1 MGKIT
6 SLTSLFETWPLDWLE
21 TGVLNSHEYVEARD
35 RFGGMPNDENFWMWR
50 EFLRIRTGEYKI
62 IPGFVW
68 DTGHTGLTH
77 PETRFHFQHV
87 CNAHP
92 GLLCYTQDES
102 KGRRDIQT
110 PIKMGRY
117 TTKYLSGYDARDLAC
132 KFEAFFNPPE
142 LKFARTREEICRV
155 YDEGPHSCM
164 KNKRV
169 RAYDQYGEYEDIC
182 PTEVYAGPDTAVAYL
197 GDYTVDEGVYARCVV
212 NEVRKEYIRAYGYT
226 DLIEC
231 ALEKAGYTQGDLDD
245 CRVLYFRRHDEP
257 VMPYLD
263 SEANTCEV
271 SSDDYV
277 RIGYDLEYI
286 ADQTHGGVMTN
297 TSRCTCDECGDR
309 CDEEDMTYVD
319 DADMTV
325 CQHCLQRNF
334 TMAYTGRHQEY
345 VRDADYSF
353 YEHNG
358 DVYTEDGLAYHDLVI
373 LADDSVADRDDVE
386 EDLITNEFIKRDD
399 AVRVLDPDGNES
411 WTLPTNVTVQ
421 NFPDMYF
428 DVDENT
434 VYMDLDY
441 EQALELEL
449 VSLDDFLTEFPTATH
464 PWDFSELRAGSLL
477 WADWDF
483 RKAVLTAL
491 NSEITRLNR
500 NHATLTHNYLMVIN
514 GAPTTTTNLWSH
526 YA

>member
-6 SLTSLFETWPLDWLE
+6 SLASLYETWPLEWLKSRI
-21 TGVLNSHEYVEARD
+21 TDNRAYYAAQD
-35 RFGGMPNDENFWMWR
+35 AFGGLPNDENFWMWR
-50 EFLRIRTGEYKI
+50 EFLRIRSGEYRL
-62 IPGFVW
+62 IPEFIW
-68 DTGHTGLTH
+68 DTSHTTYTH
-77 PETRFHFQHV
+77 PKTRFHFQHV
-87 CNAHP
+87 CNDHP
-92 GLLCYTQDES
+92 GLLCYTQDPD

-117 TTKYLSGYDARDLAC
+117 ATKYLSGHDARELSC
-132 KFEAFFNPPE
+132 KFAAFFIPPE

-164 KNKRV
+164 KEKRV
-169 RAYDQYGEYEDIC
+169 RAYTHGEYEDIC
-182 PTEVYAGPDTAVAYL
+182 PTEVYAGPDTAVAFL

-226 DLIEC
+226 DLIEA
-231 ALEKAGYTQGDLDD
+231 ALEKVGYTQGDLDG
-245 CRVLYFRRHDEP
+245 CRVLYFRRHGEP

-263 SEANTCEV
+263 SAANTCEV

-277 RIGYDLEYI
+277 CIGYDLEYT
-286 ADQTHGGVMTN
+286 ADQTNGGVTCN
-297 TSRCTCDECGDR
+297 AGRCTCDECGDR

-319 DADMTV
+319 AADVTV
-325 CQHCLQRNF
+325 CEHCLRHNF
-334 TMAYTGRHQEY
+334 TLAYTGRHQEY
-345 VRDADYSF
+345 VRDADYPF

-358 DVYTEDGLAYHDLVI
+358 DFYTADGLAYHNLVI
-373 LADDSVADRDDVE
+373 LADASVADWDDVE
-386 EDLITNEFIKRDD
+386 EDLITNELIKRDD

-421 NFPDMYF
+421 NFPYLYF
-428 DVDENT
+428 NIDENT
-434 VYMDLDY
+434 IHEGLDY

-449 VSLDDFLTEFPTATH
+449 VSLDDLLTEFPTATH

-477 WADWDF
+477 WTYWDF
-483 RKAVLTAL
+483 RKAVMTAL

-500 NHATLTHNYLMVIN
+500 NHATLTHNYLMSIN
-514 GAPTTTTNLWSH
+514 GWSTCRA
-526 YA
+526 Y